1 MIVLMV
7 NEKRTKLKQISTF
20 YIYDCSLSKN
30 VFSNNKSV
38 CFINAC
44 GFRLRATSVSVLRH
58 VIMTNGKRG
67 KEI

>member
-7 NEKRTKLKQISTF
+7 NEKRTKLKKSQNFIF
-20 YIYDCSLSKN
+20 VCSLSKN
-30 VFSNNKSV
+30 VFPNNKSV
-38 CFINAC
+38 CFMNAC

-58 VIMTNGKRG
+58 VIMTNGKGG